1 MLLFSSLFPVISHI
15 LKKDRLSVIIGNIVC
30 ITSLFSLLVG
40 GLYYKDNTAV
50 LVAALMFIVKA
61 MDRY

>member
-15 LKKDRLSVIIGNIVC
+15 LKKDRMSVIIGNIVC
-30 ITSLFSLLVG
+30 ITSLFSLLAG

-61 MDRY
+61 MDR